1 MALMT
6 DRKRVIGLGSA
17 KSGTDHFWKTTVTSV
32 ARLVI
37 VPMFLFSFGPL
48 LGEPYAEVQAALA
61 RPFPAVSAA
70 LMLIVGFYHFRLGI
84 QMVIEDYVHG
94 LARKISI
101 IAVACLSYG
110 LMALGL
116 VSLAQI
122 AL

>member
-17 KSGTDHFWKTTVTSV
+17 KSGTDHFWKTTMTAV
-32 ARLVI
+32 ALLVI

-48 LGEPYAEVQAALA
+48 LGEPYEDVIAALS
-61 RPFPAVSAA
+61 RPFPAVSTG
-70 LMLIVGFYHFRLGI
+70 LMLIVGFYHFRLGT
-84 QMVIEDYVHG
+84 QMVIEDYMQG
-94 LARKISI
+94 LSRKIAI
-101 IAVACLSYG
+101 IVTACLSYG
-110 LMALGL
+110 LMAFGL

>member
-1 MALMT
+1 MHYTT

-17 KSGTDHFWKTTVTSV
+17 RSGTDHFWKMTVTSV
-32 ARLVI
+32 ALLVI

-48 LGEPYAEVQAALA
+48 LGAPYADVHAALS

-70 LMLIVGFYHFRLGI
+70 LMLIVGFHHFRLGI
-84 QMVIEDYVHG
+84 QIVIEDYMQG
-94 LARKISI
+94 LARKIAI
-101 IAVACLSYG
+101 IVMACLSYG
-110 LMALGL
+110 LMAVGL

>member
-1 MALMT
+1 MSLMT
-6 DRKRVIGLGSA
+6 DRKRVIGLGTA
-17 KSGTDHFWKTTVTSV
+17 KSGTDHFWKSTLT
-32 ARLVI
+32 AIALLVI

-48 LGEPYAEVQAALA
+48 LGEPYADVKAALA

-70 LMLIVGFYHFRLGI
+70 LMLIVGLFHFRLGI
-84 QMVIEDYVHG
+84 QVVIEDYVQG
-94 LARKISI
+94 FARKIAI
-101 IAVACLSYG
+101 IVAACLSYG

>member
-1 MALMT
+1 MAFMT

-17 KSGTDHFWKTTVTSV
+17 KSGTDHFWKTTVTAV
-32 ARLVI
+32 ALLI
-37 VPMFLFSFGPL
+37 ITPMFLFSFGPL
-48 LGEPYAEVQAALA
+48 LGEPYADVQAALA

-84 QMVIEDYVHG
+84 QIVIEDYMQG
-94 LARKISI
+94 LARKVAI
-101 IAVACLSYG
+101 IVSACISYG

-116 VSLAQI
+116 VSLAPI

>member
-1 MALMT
+1 MAFMT

-32 ARLVI
+32 ALLVV
-37 VPMFLFSFGPL
+37 VPMFLFTFGPL
-48 LGEPYAEVQAALA
+48 LGAPYEEVIATLS

-70 LMLIVGFYHFRLGI
+70 LMLIAGFYHFRLGI
-84 QMVIEDYVHG
+84 QMVIEDYMEG
-94 LARKISI
+94 LSRK
-101 IAVACLSYG
+101 VAIVVMACVSYG

>member
-32 ARLVI
+32 ALLFI
-37 VPMFLFSFGPL
+37 VPMFLFSVGPL
-48 LGEPYAEVQAALA
+48 IGAPYEEVQATLA
-61 RPFPAVSAA
+61 RPYPAMCAA

-101 IAVACLSYG
+101 IAAACISYG

>member
-32 ARLVI
+32 ALLVI

-84 QMVIEDYVHG
+84 QMVMVTHIDELRAGTV
-94 LARKISI
+94 
-101 IAVACLSYG
+101 VE
-110 LMALGL
+110 
-116 VSLAQI
+116 VS
-122 AL
+122 